1 MESFDDAPIGDPQDP
16 SGFSPPKG
24 HPYVIELRQKV
35 TMVQNVWAAFYL
47 SPEGTEVQVAQVAQK
62 RFKLKEAVNVETPDG
77 APLLTIKARKVFEVG
92 GTYDVH
98 DAAGNLLATLTKE
111 FEKSLVRSTY
121 RISTPVGELV
131 THERGAVRAVVRR
144 LWSLTDFPWFL
155 PVQFDIV
162 RQGSDGTQ
170 PVATIDRQ
178 MKLRDHYRIEVRDPQ
193 LDWRVATSIGV
204 ATDAFMDR

>member
-1 MESFDDAPIGDPQDP
+1 MESFDDAVTREPQDLP
-16 SGFSPPKG
+16 AFSPPTG

-35 TMVQNVWAAFYL
+35 TMVKNVWGAFYV
-47 SPEGTEVQVAQVAQK
+47 SPDGTEVQVAQIAQK

-77 APLLTIKARKVFEVG
+77 RPLLTIKARNVLEVG

-98 DAAGNLLATLTKE
+98 DAAGTVLATLKKE
-111 FEKSLVRSTY
+111 FGKSLVRSTY
-121 RISTPVGELV
+121 GISTPIGELV
-131 THERGAVRAVVRR
+131 AHERGAARAALRR

-155 PVQFDIV
+155 PIQFDIV
-162 RQGSDGTQ
+162 RQGSDSTQ

-204 ATDAFMDR
+204 ATDAFMNR